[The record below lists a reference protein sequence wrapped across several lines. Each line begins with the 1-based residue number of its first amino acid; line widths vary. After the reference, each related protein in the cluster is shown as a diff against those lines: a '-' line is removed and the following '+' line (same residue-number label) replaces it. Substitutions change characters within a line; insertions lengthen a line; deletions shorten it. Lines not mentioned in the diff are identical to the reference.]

1 MTSTDQPPRKRRKK
15 GLFALA
21 ALVGLGALSAGVLAI
36 TSALFSDT
44 TTGSVNL
51 INSGTVTV
59 GPGTASSV
67 VCAVTNLVPG
77 DSSSGHSLGSKART
91 QCKYSVKYTG
101 TAPAYLAVDLN
112 VAAGTTPLYT
122 NDSVGLRWLIRDGT
136 TTYVNGHQYVDQ
148 DDVSHTITAGTPVT
162 NLLVSTTPASTDDEV
177 VFTVDYLLPTTAGNA
192 YQAGATSVQLTFH
205 AVQSGNQ
212 TLPAACAAGQQCAGL
227 VWS

>member
-1 MTSTDQPPRKRRKK
+1 MTATEQVPPKRRKK
-15 GLFALA
+15 RLVALA
-21 ALVGLGALSAGVLAI
+21 ALVGLGALGAGVLAI

-44 TTGSVNL
+44 TSGSTNL

-59 GPGTASSV
+59 GPGSAPSV

-101 TAPAYLAVDLN
+101 TAPAYLAVDLS
-112 VAAGTTPLYT
+112 VAAGATPLYT
-122 NDSVGLRWLIRDGT
+122 NDSVGLRWLIRDGS
-136 TTYVNGHQYVDQ
+136 TTYVNGHQYTDQ
-148 DDVSHTITAGTPVT
+148 DDVLHAIVAGTPVA
-162 NLLVSTTPASTDDEV
+162 NLLVSTTPASTGDEV
-177 VFTVDYLLPTTAGNA
+177 VFTVDYLLPNTSGNA
-192 YQAGATSVQLTFH
+192 YQGGSTSVQLTFH